1 MIADQHLRLHKS
13 GLEMCVDNSIPARF
27 RNQVWR
33 DPMFGYEMQLPQG
46 SIEKLI
52 GRKLNWEDEPVEI

>member
-1 MIADQHLRLHKS
+1 MSMVWLA
-13 GLEMCVDNSIPARF
+13 VDKNEQEWVFNSIPSRF

-52 GRKLNWEDEPVEI
+52 GHKLTWEDEPVELK

>member
-1 MIADQHLRLHKS
+1 MVWLA
-13 GLEMCVDNSIPARF
+13 VDKNEQEWVFNSIPARF